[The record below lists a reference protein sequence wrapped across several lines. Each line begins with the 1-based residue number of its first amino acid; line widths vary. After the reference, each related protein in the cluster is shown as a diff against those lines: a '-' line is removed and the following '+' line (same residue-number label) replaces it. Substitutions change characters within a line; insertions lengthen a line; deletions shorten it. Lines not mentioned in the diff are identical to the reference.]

1 MQLFEFTGEEE
12 HEHGRQGRRKTR
24 IGKRCMRCGSGIPY
38 DERETYDHSGFCGW
52 CEHMYEK
59 MLRE

>member
-1 MQLFEFTGEEE
+1 
-12 HEHGRQGRRKTR
+12 
-24 IGKRCMRCGSGIPY
+24 MRCGSGIPY